1 MSIVWGIRW
10 DRRTHA
16 TVLALVA
23 GLVAAFSLHA
33 GSAPAGAPA
42 DTTVIVRGNAT
53 AEQAIVRA
61 GGTIDKNLKPLGM
74 YVARVPA
81 RQRRPPCAMRRV

>member
-61 GGTIDKNLKPLGM
+61 GGTIDKNLNPLGM
-74 YVARVPA
+74 
-81 RQRRPPCAMRRV
+81 